1 MFKKK
6 IFVKDSKNFF
16 LQNFKLEFHVNDNFK
31 QFLPSNVVF
40 KKCVFVVDFDTYAEK
55 FVTSTDICTTSSTT
69 VDVVSPAVV

>member
-31 QFLPSNVVF
+31 QFLPSKVF
-40 KKCVFVVDFDTYAEK
+40 SKNAFFPVIFYYFRKIMFLITEKHIFSKSFVEQKSF
-55 FVTSTDICTTSSTT
+55 
-69 VDVVSPAVV
+69 